1 MIGGAVRFGLVA
13 SLVVLA
19 GCASQ
24 PKNYDYTAFLQ
35 AKPASMLVLPPLNN
49 SPEVSATASVWA
61 NATHPLSE
69 AGYYVMPVTLVD
81 ETLRGNGVQTASDA
95 HDIPHPKLREVF
107 GADAAV
113 YITVKRYG
121 TTYMVI
127 GSETRV
133 DVNASIVDLRTGQ
146 LLWNG
151 SAAASSAE
159 QDQSNQGGIVGLL
172 IAALLR
178 QVLDTA
184 TDAAFG
190 YAAVA
195 NTRLLGTSSFNGV
208 LPGPRSP
215 LFGKPPARN

>member
-1 MIGGAVRFGLVA
+1 MRRVFHGGLAA
-13 SLVVLA
+13 SLMVLA

-24 PKNYDYTAFLQ
+24 PKNYDYSAFLQ
-35 AKPASMLVLPPLNN
+35 AKPASLLVLPPLNN
-49 SPEVSATASVWA
+49 SPEVSATAGVWA

-81 ETLRGNGVQTASDA
+81 ETLRGNGVQTAADA
-95 HDIPHPKLREVF
+95 HDIPHAKLREVF

-113 YITVKRYG
+113 YIKVTRYG

-133 DVNASIVDLRTGQ
+133 DVTASIVDLRTGQ

-151 SAAASSAE
+151 SASASSAE
-159 QDQSNQGGIVGLL
+159 QQQANQGGIVGML
-172 IAALLR
+172 ITALLR
-178 QVLDTA
+178 QVLDTT
-184 TDAAFG
+184 TDAAFA
-190 YAAVA
+190 YSAVA
-195 NTRLLGTSSFNGV
+195 NTRLLGAPRDNGV

-215 LFGKPPARN
+215 LYGKPPARN